1 MIVAS
6 ALSKLVPPP
15 LRPPARPRLARR
27 AVSSRCEQ
35 VASTLTYPHEVVR
48 ARLQFDKGG
57 KLYAGTL
64 DAIRQTAPAAWP
76 RRGSEG
82 PPASLL
88 GPSLGPVRRRRR
100 AVARLP
106 PQHCAHHPAVHHHL
120 HCVRDRRKG
129 APRAPRRRV
138 GPRLFTAFGRELRR
152 SRPTCRVATPHAG
165 TARKPA
171 RRHGASLA
179 SGRRARGSSRAPGP
193 RADDAVCVLS
203 RVVSLYRV
211 RA

>member
-1 MIVAS
+1 MTRPHHLPGHMPRRRELAGGPKGEAGRVGPGRVRLCRARPRLEQQPS
-6 ALSKLVPPP
+6 PRHARPRRGDCRERAVEAGAAPPP
-15 LRPPARPRLARR
+15 PARPPARPRLARR

-138 GPRLFTAFGRELRR
+138 RT
-152 SRPTCRVATPHAG
+152 
-165 TARKPA
+165 
-171 RRHGASLA
+171 ASLH
-179 SGRRARGSSRAPGP
+179 
-193 RADDAVCVLS
+193 
-203 RVVSLYRV
+203 SLWP
-211 RA
+211 